1 MVTMAGKSYRSA
13 REGERLSDRPQRTEI
28 IKDRKNRKIRMDK
41 AQLRRRI
48 KQIVVGTAFPLVLGA
63 GWLYPAV
70 GYFIPVCMLMGIG
83 LATFRGRS
91 WCNWLCPRGSFE
103 DAWLAR
109 ISRKRQIPRV
119 LRSAPLRL
127 GVMTGLMGLLTWQ
140 VVRRWPDPWA
150 IGGIFVLMLSVTTTV
165 AVILGVVWQQRTW
178 CYLCPIGT
186 MANWV
191 GKNRQPLKMAPE
203 LCTQCNLCAK
213 NCPMQ
218 LKPAALKAQAAMPN
232 HGDCLKC
239 SLCVES
245 CPQAALAFP
254 GGGRR
259 NHAA

>member
-1 MVTMAGKSYRSA
+1 MAAKGYWPA
-13 REGERLSDRPQRTEI
+13 QEGERLAVRPRRVEMSQ
-28 IKDRKNRKIRMDK
+28 DRKKKKLRMDK
-41 AQLRRRI
+41 AQVRRRI

-63 GWLYPAV
+63 GWFYPPL

-109 ISRKRQIPRV
+109 ISPKRQIPRV
-119 LRSAPLRL
+119 VRAAPLRI
-127 GVMTGLMGLLTWQ
+127 GVMAALLGLLTWQ
-140 VVRRWPDPWA
+140 TIRLWPDPWA

-165 AVILGVVWQQRTW
+165 AIILGVVWQQRTW

-186 MANWV
+186 VASWV
-191 GKNRQPLKMAPE
+191 GKHRRPLRMAPE
-203 LCTQCNLCAK
+203 RCTQCNVCSRK
-213 NCPMQ
+213 CPMQ
-218 LKPAALKAQAAMPN
+218 LKPVELKAQATMRY

-245 CPQAALAFP
+245 CPQAALTFP
-254 GGGRR
+254 GGGRSDC
-259 NHAA
+259 AA

>member
-1 MVTMAGKSYRSA
+1 MRGKAYRA
-13 REGERLSDRPQRTEI
+13 VQEGQILPGGAKRIEMGRERKKRRIRL
-28 IKDRKNRKIRMDK
+28 DK
-41 AQLRRRI
+41 AQWRHRL
-48 KQIVVGTAFPLVLGA
+48 KQTVVGTAFLAVLGA
-63 GWLYPAV
+63 GWLYPVV

-83 LATFRGRS
+83 LAAFRGRS

-103 DAWLAR
+103 DAWLAK
-109 ISRKRQIPRV
+109 ISRKRRIPKV

-140 VVRRWPDPWA
+140 IIRRWPDPWA

-186 MANWV
+186 MASWV
-191 GKNRQPLKMAPE
+191 GKNRRPLLMAPE
-203 LCTQCNLCAK
+203 LCTQCNLCARK
-213 NCPMQ
+213 CPMQ
-218 LKPAALKAQAAMPN
+218 LAPVELKAQAVMRY

-245 CPQAALAFP
+245 CPQSALTFKGGDKRAA
-254 GGGRR
+254 
-259 NHAA
+259 AA

>member
-1 MVTMAGKSYRSA
+1 MTMARKRSRA
-13 REGERLSDRPQRTEI
+13 VQAGEPGTNRSQRIAMSQDRRRRKVRL
-28 IKDRKNRKIRMDK
+28 DK
-41 AQLRRRI
+41 ALLRRRL
-48 KQIVVGTAFPLVLGA
+48 KQLVAGTAFPLVLGA
-63 GWLYPAV
+63 GWLYPVV

-109 ISRKRQIPRV
+109 ISRRRQIPRV

-127 GVMTGLMGLLTWQ
+127 GVMAGLMGLLTWQ
-140 VVRRWPDPWA
+140 IIRLWPDPWA
-150 IGGIFVLMLSVTTTV
+150 IGSIFVLMLSVTTTV
-165 AVILGVVWQQRTW
+165 AVIMGVVWQQRTW

-186 MANWV
+186 MASWV
-191 GKNRQPLKMAPE
+191 GKNRRPLLMAPE
-203 LCTQCNLCAK
+203 KCTQCNLCARK
-213 NCPMQ
+213 CPMQ
-218 LKPAALKAQAAMPN
+218 LKPVALKAQATMPN

-245 CPQAALAFP
+245 CPQAALTFP

-259 NHAA
+259 DCAA